1 MSRWQS
7 LEKYD
12 PNFLFQQM
20 FFPLS
25 KGARRCPL
33 SSLVTHC
40 CRGRDTGAFPR
51 PYASPWPTCSYHWAQ
66 WQLKCMTFQGGTKNW
81 LKWRGPLHRNLVRS
95 WNTRGPESWWKTE
108 ESRCISNCK
117 MGTARVKH
125 TAHLQI
131 QRASRHTPKPCE
143 LLSTQMWKA
152 RSGTALKR
160 QAQRTQ
166 SKGLKFFPNPLT
178 EETKRVPWLQVISH
192 DANTT
197 KLKSFLPGVSTGKR
211 CP

>member
-117 MGTARVKH
+117 REQQESSIQLTYKFRGPLGTRQNHANCSVLRCEKQGGVLLWKDKRNEPKVKVWNSFPTRLPRKLRGFH
-125 TAHLQI
+125 DCKWSLTMQI
-131 QRASRHTPKPCE
+131 
-143 LLSTQMWKA
+143 
-152 RSGTALKR
+152 
-160 QAQRTQ
+160 
-166 SKGLKFFPNPLT
+166 PL
-178 EETKRVPWLQVISH
+178 
-192 DANTT
+192 N
-197 KLKSFLPGVSTGKR
+197 
-211 CP
+211 